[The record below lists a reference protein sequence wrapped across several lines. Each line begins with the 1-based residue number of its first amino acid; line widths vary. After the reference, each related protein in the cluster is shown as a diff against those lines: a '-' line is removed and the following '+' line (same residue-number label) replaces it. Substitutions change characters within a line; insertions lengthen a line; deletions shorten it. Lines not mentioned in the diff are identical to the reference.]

1 MANPKLLRSFL
12 SSPKRPGGTL
22 TYHGTQG
29 FLFAVMSAPE
39 LIPPSEWMHLIFD
52 DEDPSFASD
61 REQSDVFSA
70 LVDLFNAGILNGTGA
85 LLPTH
90 AIREDPLANLE
101 EDAPLSH
108 WAQGFIR
115 GFWWLEDVWSPFWGQ
130 VADDLGDYW
139 LFVLTFFA
147 SRGSAEEMLEGVE
160 DPLSLEEAASHI
172 VSALPEVA
180 SDFLDFWRRVYEEQ
194 VYPAMVGQGGEPVVE
209 DAPSIQAD
217 DLGTEGRDSIEAS
230 RNAPCDCGSGKP
242 FAECCGREMN

>member
-1 MANPKLLRSFL
+1 
-12 SSPKRPGGTL
+12 
-22 TYHGTQG
+22 
-29 FLFAVMSAPE
+29 MSAPE

-52 DEDPSFASD
+52 DEDPSFASE

-115 GFWWLEDVWSPFWGQ
+115 GFWWLEDVWTPFWGQ

-147 SRGSAEEMLEGVE
+147 SRGSAEDMLEGVE
-160 DPLSLEEAASHI
+160 DPLSLEEAATHI
-172 VSALPEVA
+172 VAALPEVA
-180 SDFLDFWRRVYEEQ
+180 SDFLDFWRTVYEEQ
-194 VYPAMVGQGGEPVVE
+194 VYPVMVGQSGEAVGG
-209 DAPSIQAD
+209 DAPSVQAD
-217 DLGTEGRDSIEAS
+217 DLGTEARDSIEAS

-242 FAECCGREMN
+242 FAECCGSEMN